1 MNRKGNKPVQQAAAK
16 ICPFHPKTPA
26 IESYKSVSYMT
37 IPQHSHARRQTSLLL
52 VWLLG
57 VLLPLYA
64 QLQLKVQ
71 APSQVSANQQY
82 FQVRYTIQSDDAS
95 NFREPATSDFE
106 LLAAPGVSTYSNTIN
121 VNGRVSSSSSTTFTL
136 TYRAKKKGKFTL
148 PAASVQVGGKT
159 IRSGAVTITVDG
171 TPSSAPS
178 AGGGA
183 STPQPSGGQTA
194 GSFSDK
200 DLYVRASLDRTTV
213 YEQEAVLLTYKFFA
227 APHVGLNN
235 ISLAEKPDFKGIV
248 SQEIPIREIQP
259 TREQI
264 GGRTMITGVMQQY
277 LLFPNQ
283 AGEVTVPSVT
293 FDCQVIQQTAVEDMI
308 DAFFNGGGRVGRTIK
323 RTVQPMTFQ
332 VKALPQPQP
341 ADFAGGVGEF
351 TIKGELVTPQPRAND
366 VCTYRLTVSGKGNLR
381 MLIAPTLPVP
391 DGFDTFTPKTTD
403 KTQLTASG
411 ITGEMVY
418 EYTFVPRSMGPV
430 TLPGISFS
438 YFDVATQT
446 YKTLRTE
453 EIKMNVAKGT
463 KSDEE
468 YERERQNR
476 ASDIRDIHPSPE
488 DGHTADGFW
497 QSLSLRTILSFYLL
511 LPLLYIGVTRALRR
525 YQMGGASTAQGR
537 SRKASRRARQQLKAA
552 GDLLQ
557 KGEER
562 TFYAAMLKAL
572 HGFLADKY
580 GIALSEMTHERIE
593 QALQAHATEEQ
604 RQRFM
609 ALIDT
614 CEMAQYAP
622 VGDAAHKEE
631 AYRQALELM
640 ESIS

>member
-1 MNRKGNKPVQQAAAK
+1 
-16 ICPFHPKTPA
+16 
-26 IESYKSVSYMT
+26 MT
-37 IPQHSHARRQTSLLL
+37 IPQHSHARRQSSLLL

-57 VLLPLYA
+57 MLLPLYA

-71 APSQVSANQQY
+71 APSQVSVNQQY
-82 FQVRYTIQSDDAS
+82 FQVRYTIQTDDAS
-95 NFREPATSDFE
+95 NFREPTTGDFE
-106 LLAAPGVSTYSNTIN
+106 LVAAPGVSTYSNTSI
-121 VNGRVSSSSSTTFTL
+121 VNGHVSSSSATTFTL
-136 TYRAKKKGKFTL
+136 TYRAKKNGKFTL

-159 IRSGAVTITVDG
+159 IRSAAVTISVNG
-171 TPSSAPS
+171 TANSAPS

-183 STPQPSGGQTA
+183 SSQQSAGGQTA
-194 GSFSDK
+194 ASLSDK

-235 ISLAEKPDFKGIV
+235 VSLAAKPDFKGIV

-259 TREQI
+259 VREQI

-283 AGEVTVPSVT
+283 AGEVTIPSIT
-293 FDCQVIQQTAVEDMI
+293 FDCQVIQQTAMEDMI
-308 DAFFNGGGRVGRTIK
+308 DAFFNGGGRVGRTLK
-323 RTVQPMTFQ
+323 RSVPPMTFQ
-332 VKALPQPQP
+332 VKALPKPQP

-351 TIKGELVTPQPRAND
+351 TIKGELITPQPKANE

-381 MLIAPTLPVP
+381 MLIAPNLPVP

-403 KTQLTASG
+403 KTQLTIDG
-411 ITGEMVY
+411 ITGEMIY
-418 EYTFVPRSMGPV
+418 EYTFVPRNVGPA
-430 TLPGISFS
+430 TLPGISFA
-438 YFDVATQT
+438 YFDVPTQS
-446 YKTLRTE
+446 YKTLRTD
-453 EIKMNVAKGT
+453 EIRMNVAKGT

-476 ASDIRDIHPSPE
+476 ASDIRDIHPAS
-488 DGHTADGFW
+488 ADGATASSFW
-497 QSLSLRTILSFYLL
+497 ESLSLRSILTFYLL
-511 LPLLYIGVTRALRR
+511 LPLLYIGVTRALSHYRT
-525 YQMGGASTAQGR
+525 GGATSAQGR

-552 GDLLQ
+552 GNLLQ
-557 KGEER
+557 KGDER
-562 TFYAAMLKAL
+562 AFYAALLNAL

-593 QALQAHATEEQ
+593 QVLQQHTSEEQ
-604 RQRFM
+604 CQQFM
-609 ALIDT
+609 SIIDT

-631 AYRQALELM
+631 TYRQALELLD
-640 ESIS
+640 SIL

>member
-1 MNRKGNKPVQQAAAK
+1 MNRKGNKPVQQTAAN
-16 ICPFHPKTPA
+16 IYPFHPHTPTS
-26 IESYKSVSYMT
+26 ESYKSVSYMT

-57 VLLPLYA
+57 MLLPLYA
-64 QLQLKVQ
+64 QLQLQVQ
-71 APSQVSANQQY
+71 APSHISANQQY
-82 FQVRYTIQSDDAS
+82 FQVRYTIQSDNAS

-106 LLAAPGVSTYSNTIN
+106 LLAAPGVSTYSNTSI
-121 VNGRVSSSSSTTFTL
+121 VNGRVSSSSSTTYTL

-159 IRSGAVTITVDG
+159 IRSRGVSITVDG
-171 TPSSAPS
+171 TPNNAPS
-178 AGGGA
+178 TGGGA
-183 STPQPSGGQTA
+183 SSPQTSGGQTSA
-194 GSFSDK
+194 SISDK
-200 DLYVRASLDRTTV
+200 DLYVRASIDRTTV

-235 ISLAEKPDFKGIV
+235 VSLAAKPDFKGIV

-259 TREQI
+259 VREQI

-308 DAFFNGGGRVGRTIK
+308 DAFFNGGGRVGRTLK
-323 RTVQPMTFQ
+323 RTVPAMTFQ

-351 TIKGELVTPQPRAND
+351 AIKGELVTTQPKANE

-391 DGFDTFTPKTTD
+391 EGFDTFTPKTTD

-418 EYTFVPRSMGPV
+418 EYTFVPRSMGAA

-446 YKTLRTE
+446 YKTLRTD
-453 EIKMNVAKGT
+453 EIHLNVAKGT

-476 ASDIRDIHPSPE
+476 ASDIRDIHAASFN
-488 DGHTADGFW
+488 GQTANSFW
-497 QSLSLRTILSFYLL
+497 DHLSLHTIISFYLL
-511 LPLLYIGVTRALRR
+511 LPLLYIGVMKALRR
-525 YQMGGASTAQGR
+525 YRMGGASTAQGR
-537 SRKASRRARQQLKAA
+537 SRKASRRARQQLKEA
-552 GDLLQ
+552 GNLLQ
-557 KGEER
+557 KGDER
-562 TFYAAMLKAL
+562 AFYAAMLKAL

-580 GIALSEMTHERIE
+580 GIAMSEMTHERIE
-593 QALQAHATEEQ
+593 QALQVHATEEQ
-604 RQRFM
+604 RQQFI

-622 VGDAAHKEE
+622 VGDAVQKEE
-631 AYRQALELM
+631 SYRQALALL
-640 ESIS
+640 ESL

>member
-26 IESYKSVSYMT
+26 IESYKLVSYMT
-37 IPQHSHARRQTSLLL
+37 ISHHSHARRNGSLILL
-52 VWLLG
+52 WLLG
-57 VLLPLYA
+57 MLLPLYA

-121 VNGRVSSSSSTTFTL
+121 VNGRVSSSSSTTYTL
-136 TYRAKKKGKFTL
+136 TYRAKKKGQFTL

-159 IRSGAVTITVDG
+159 IRSRGVSITVDG

-183 STPQPSGGQTA
+183 SAPQPSGGQTA

-283 AGEVTVPSVT
+283 AGEVNVPSVT

-403 KTQLTASG
+403 KTQLTSSG

-476 ASDIRDIHPSPE
+476 ASDIRDIHPAPE
-488 DGHTADGFW
+488 DGHKADGFW
-497 QSLSLRTILSFYLL
+497 QSLSLRTIISFYLL

>member
-1 MNRKGNKPVQQAAAK
+1 MNRKGNKHIQQTAAK

-26 IESYKSVSYMT
+26 IESYKLVSYMT
-37 IPQHSHARRQTSLLL
+37 ISHHSHARRQTSLLL

-57 VLLPLYA
+57 MLLPLYA

-95 NFREPATSDFE
+95 NFREPATGDFE
-106 LLAAPGVSTYSNTIN
+106 LLAAPGVSTYSNTSI

-283 AGEVTVPSVT
+283 AGEVNVPSVT

-476 ASDIRDIHPSPE
+476 ASDIRDIHPAPE

-497 QSLSLRTILSFYLL
+497 QSLSLRTIISFYLL
-511 LPLLYIGVTRALRR
+511 IPLLYIGVTRALRR

-562 TFYAAMLKAL
+562 AFYAAMLKAL

-604 RQRFM
+604 CQRFM

>member
-26 IESYKSVSYMT
+26 IESYKPVSYMIT
-37 IPQHSHARRQTSLLL
+37 SDHSHAHRKSSLLVL
-52 VWLLG
+52 WLLG
-57 VLLPLYA
+57 ALLPLYA

-71 APSQVSANQQY
+71 APSLVSANQQY

-95 NFREPATSDFE
+95 NFREPVTSDFE

-121 VNGRVSSSSSTTFTL
+121 VNGRVSSSSSTTYTL

-159 IRSGAVTITVDG
+159 IRSRAVTITVDG

-293 FDCQVIQQTAVEDMI
+293 FDCQVIQQTAMEDMI

-476 ASDIRDIHPSPE
+476 ASDIRDIHPAPE

-497 QSLSLRTILSFYLL
+497 QSLSLRTIISFYLL

-525 YQMGGASTAQGR
+525 YQMGSASTAQGR

-604 RQRFM
+604 RQQFM

-631 AYRQALELM
+631 AYRHALELM